1 MTNGFLVL
9 SEQSRTELKDCRKNQ
24 NQTITKCF
32 SKFGTK
38 PNPNPTQTEPNPK
51 ELEPVAT
58 LINIMISYGVNPFK
72 HLSKLKATPLMFR
85 QRISNDYNIY

>member
-1 MTNGFLVL
+1 LFSGSVGT
-9 SEQSRTELKDCRKNQ
+9 KQ

-38 PNPNPTQTEPNPK
+38 PNPNPTQTESNPK

-58 LINIMISYGVNPFK
+58 LEKIYRDNVIA
-72 HLSKLKATPLMFR
+72 LEKLYLNMNF
-85 QRISNDYNIY
+85 N